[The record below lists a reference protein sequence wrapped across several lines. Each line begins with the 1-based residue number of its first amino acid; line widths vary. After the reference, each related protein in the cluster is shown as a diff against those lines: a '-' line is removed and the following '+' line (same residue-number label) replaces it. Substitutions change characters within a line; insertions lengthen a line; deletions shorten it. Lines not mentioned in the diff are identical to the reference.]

1 MILEQFYKEYP
12 QQTIKINGQD
22 FVYRYYQNES
32 AKETLVLL
40 TGGIGLSDLFYNH
53 FDRFAKDFSVITFD
67 YLMCYPTMNELTD
80 AMAELFKTLGIKVWL
95 VGQSLGGATAQIMA
109 KRHPECVEGIVL
121 SNTSSLQNW
130 GGSAEYFE
138 GMKKRQTKSLRM
150 IKFMPFGIVKKVMM
164 KAVNLKVSKL
174 PEEHREE
181 FGKLADVMLEML
193 TKKYEIHMIK
203 MLLDCGNHLGM
214 IKEDFTFLDD
224 RVLLILAED
233 DETFTPE
240 ARQQLV
246 DIMSNPTTIKDM
258 GGGHLGPLMDI
269 ENYAAAVVDY
279 IRGRAE

>member
-150 IKFMPFGIVKKVMM
+150 MKFMPFGIVKKVMM
-164 KAVNLKVSKL
+164 KAINLKVAKL

-181 FGKLADVMLEML
+181 FGQLADVMLEML
-193 TKKYEIHMIK
+193 TKKYEIHMTK

-214 IKEDFTFLDD
+214 EKKDFAFLDNK
-224 RVLLILAED
+224 VLLILAED
-233 DETFTPE
+233 DETFTAE
-240 ARQQLV
+240 VRQQLI
-246 DIMSNPTTIKDM
+246 DIMTNPTEVKDM
-258 GGGHLGPLMDI
+258 DGGHLGAIMDV
-269 ENYAAAVVDY
+269 ENYAVTVVDY
-279 IRGRAE
+279 IKGRV